1 MTSKRKVSRGRS
13 SSWREIQQKNRRAR
27 TPASRRRAYVILARA
42 GMVAAGLAVGL
53 GGVGYGAYF
62 IWQQSG
68 QVSPFDREQAVTRI
82 VFDSDG
88 VLNGQWFA
96 RHSPVPV
103 GTDIFKLDIHA
114 MKREVE
120 ALGQV
125 REASVSVELP
135 GTLHVRV
142 REHVPV
148 LRVFVR
154 GEDGERR
161 TLLVA
166 RDGSVY
172 EGALYPSETL
182 RRLPGLTGVRLV
194 RDGGGFRPLEG
205 IEAVADL
212 IDLARDITP
221 HIAADWRWIDLS
233 RYRNEPAAPGNAI
246 VIHGRHIERTVLH
259 PTHFVLQLERL
270 DGVVRNARERA
281 QTGIAHIDLSYADR
295 AIVRFRNENRPQQHS

>member
-1 MTSKRKVSRGRS
+1 MTRKRKDSGARP

-27 TPASRRRAYVILARA
+27 TPVSRRRAYVILARA

-53 GGVGYGAYF
+53 GGVGYGTYF
-62 IWQQSG
+62 IWTQSG
-68 QVSPFDREQAVTRI
+68 QVSPFEREQPVTRI

-88 VLNGQWFA
+88 VLNGQWFS

-114 MKREVE
+114 MKRDVE
-120 ALGQV
+120 SLGQV

-135 GTLHVRV
+135 GTVHVRV

-148 LRVFVR
+148 LRAFVR
-154 GEDGERR
+154 GADGGRQ

-172 EGALYPSETL
+172 EGALYPTETL

-194 RDGGGFRPLEG
+194 REEDGYRPLEG
-205 IEAVADL
+205 IGAVAEL
-212 IDLARDITP
+212 IDLARDMTP

-233 RYRNEPAAPGNAI
+233 RYRSDPGAPGNSI

-259 PTHFVLQLERL
+259 PTHFALQLERL
-270 DGVVRNARERA
+270 DGVLRSARQRA
-281 QTGIAHIDLSYADR
+281 ETGIAHIDLSYADR
-295 AIVRFRNENRPQQHS
+295 AIVRFRDDNNPQQHS